1 MAFLLEQVDEVGSDV
16 ALMAGDEDFHGVS
29 LSRGL
34 WIGGRTCG
42 SDGPGG
48 LAGGPEL
55 VQVFE
60 VALGV
65 HAGPEAA
72 MLEHAELAV
81 AGEAD
86 RADRARGRSS
96 PPGKDRAGNRGGRR
110 SSRH

>member
-1 MAFLLEQVDEVGSDV
+1 MRV
-16 ALMAGDEDFHGVS
+16 
-29 LSRGL
+29 
-34 WIGGRTCG
+34 GGRWIRVGGRRG

-86 RADRARGRSS
+86 QGIAFEDAALVRER
-96 PPGKDRAGNRGGRR
+96 
-110 SSRH
+110 